1 MEPSSVSDS
10 RKIGERRPLR
20 SERLLRCVDED
31 VNRKISARAT
41 DSPSSL
47 RQLGVHHMAAT
58 PTQGDSA
65 ALAAMY
71 RSALPR
77 VYGLL
82 LDRCGSPDLAEEL
95 TAQTFEAAA
104 SKARRGEL
112 SDVTIPWLFV
122 VAKRRLV
129 DHWRALSARE
139 RLQDRLMSLPT
150 KELPTSPRSENPEI
164 SAALD
169 GLPSRQRL
177 VLTLRYIDEMSVSE
191 IAEGIGM
198 TYRATESL
206 LARARRSFRAGLDQ
220 GEVR

>member
-1 MEPSSVSDS
+1 
-10 RKIGERRPLR
+10 
-20 SERLLRCVDED
+20 
-31 VNRKISARAT
+31 
-41 DSPSSL
+41 
-47 RQLGVHHMAAT
+47 MAAI

-65 ALAAMY
+65 ALASVY

-82 LDRCGSPDLAEEL
+82 LDRCGSPHLAEEL

-129 DHWRALSARE
+129 DHWRARSARE
-139 RLQDRLMSLPT
+139 RLQDRLTAIPP
-150 KELPTSPRSENPEI
+150 EEWATSPRSEDPEI

-169 GLPSRQRL
+169 GLPPRQRL
-177 VLTLRYIDEMSVSE
+177 VLTLR
-191 IAEGIGM
+191 
-198 TYRATESL
+198 
-206 LARARRSFRAGLDQ
+206 
-220 GEVR
+220 

>member
-1 MEPSSVSDS
+1 
-10 RKIGERRPLR
+10 
-20 SERLLRCVDED
+20 
-31 VNRKISARAT
+31 
-41 DSPSSL
+41 
-47 RQLGVHHMAAT
+47 
-58 PTQGDSA
+58 
-65 ALAAMY
+65 
-71 RSALPR
+71 
-77 VYGLL
+77 
-82 LDRCGSPDLAEEL
+82 LAEEL

-129 DHWRALSARE
+129 DHWRARSARE
-139 RLQDRLMSLPT
+139 RLQDRLTSLPT
-150 KELPTSPRSENPEI
+150 DELPTSPRSENPEI

-191 IAEGIGM
+191 IAEGTGM